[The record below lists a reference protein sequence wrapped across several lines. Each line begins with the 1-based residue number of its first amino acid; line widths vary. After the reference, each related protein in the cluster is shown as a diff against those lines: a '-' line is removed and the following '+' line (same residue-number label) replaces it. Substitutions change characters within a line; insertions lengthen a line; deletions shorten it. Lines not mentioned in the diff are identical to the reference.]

1 MNDQDEPEAS
11 VPAKAADA
19 LNAMADKVRLNAS
32 NGYGGAFVI
41 AAPDGTL
48 QELLLLDNTQD
59 LARFWSLV
67 QSAAVMAIDELKD
80 NTPKGFGRR

>member
-1 MNDQDEPEAS
+1 MSDLEATEDKI
-11 VPAKAADA
+11 PYKAADT

-32 NGYGGAFVI
+32 NGFGGAFVI

-48 QELLLLDNTQD
+48 HELLLLDNTQD

-67 QSAAVMAIDELKD
+67 QSAAVMAIAELQDTK
-80 NTPKGFGRR
+80 PQGFGRR